1 MNFSFFHFLFFE
13 DKEDGEEDD
22 PSRCSPDVLP
32 KKEEGEGAGEA
43 EEMGA
48 QKDDLSRCSPD
59 VLPKKEKGEGAG
71 EADEMGA
78 GPPSSSSGVPPSS
91 AGVPPSAA
99 AVQGLIQMLEQSV
112 DNNLWFQEPD
122 IEALAIATT
131 MAMEVG
137 EAASVDS
144 AEVGRMSKA
153 ERAQHE
159 ENIWRTTDD
168 LNAEKFRQK
177 IVELEKNDKVDSS
190 VFGTAWFAEVKQK
203 ANSKRGERRKK
214 RKEDAKEAQAEAGVK
229 HDNSQANVLFD
240 FYAVFGWV
248 FPDQTENQKDTP
260 GESKW

>member
-91 AGVPPSAA
+91 AAGCSPDVLPKNEKDEGAGEADEMGAGPSSSAGVPPSAA

-112 DNNLWFQEPD
+112 DDDLWFQEPD
-122 IEALAIATT
+122 LEALAIATT

-159 ENIWRTTDD
+159 ENIWRTTDN
-168 LNAEKFRQK
+168 LNASKFRTK
-177 IVELEKNDKVDSS
+177 IVELEKRDKLDSS
-190 VFGTAWFAEVKQK
+190 VFGTVWFAEVKTA
-203 ANSKRGERRKK
+203 ANRERKK
-214 RKEDAKEAQAEAGVK
+214 RRRER
-229 HDNSQANVLFD
+229 
-240 FYAVFGWV
+240 
-248 FPDQTENQKDTP
+248 
-260 GESKW
+260 